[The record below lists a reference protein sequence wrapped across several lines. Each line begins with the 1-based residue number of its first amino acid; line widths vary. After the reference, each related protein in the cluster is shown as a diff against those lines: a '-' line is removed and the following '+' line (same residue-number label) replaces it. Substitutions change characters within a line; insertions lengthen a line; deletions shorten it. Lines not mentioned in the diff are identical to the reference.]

1 MMKKQQIRFLFVFI
15 GLVAISAALGP
26 LPAGSQAMQAQVE
39 ATIGPTLPPQD
50 RPLNSLRD
58 LNNAFIEIASEVKP
72 TVVTVFTEKTYRF
85 RQSPLMNPFLDFF
98 YGPQGPP
105 PEREYRQQGLG
116 SGVIV
121 SSEGNI
127 LTNHHVIA
135 EADSIFVRTYDGKRY
150 PAEVLGS
157 DPNTDIAVIRIDAD
171 NLPAIRIGD
180 SDELKVG
187 ELVLAVGSPMSENLA
202 HTVTQGIVSAKGRSN
217 IGLADYE
224 DFIQTDAAINPGNSG
239 GALVNLDGELVGINS
254 AIVSRTGGFQGIG
267 FAVPANMAVAVMN
280 SLLSTG
286 RVVRGW
292 LGVSIQDINQAIAE
306 AMGLEVQAGA
316 LVGDVVKDGPADKA
330 GFEAGD
336 VIVEMDGRAINSASQ
351 LRSHVASTPPG
362 TKVTFKVSRDGDRE
376 SITVELGELPSE
388 FAATAPSSNLEDLLG
403 FEFSNL
409 TRDIIRQYNLDPGLS
424 GIVVT
429 SIDRT
434 SRAFEA
440 GLREGDVI
448 RSVNRRRVESVQDFN
463 QIMGG
468 AERGT
473 SLLMRIY
480 RDQSTFFIA
489 FTL

>member
-1 MMKKQQIRFLFVFI
+1 V
-15 GLVAISAALGP
+15 LGP
-26 LPAGSQAMQAQVE
+26 LSAGSQSAQAQVE
-39 ATIGPTLPPQD
+39 APVGPTLPPQD

-58 LNNAFIEIASEVKP
+58 LNNAFIQIAGEVKP
-72 TVVTVFTEKTYRF
+72 TVVTVFTEKTFRF
-85 RQSPLMNPFLDFF
+85 RQSPFSNPFLDFF
-98 YGPQGPP
+98 YGPQRQA

-121 SSEGNI
+121 SSGGNI
-127 LTNHHVIA
+127 LTNHHVVA
-135 EADSIFVRTYDGKRY
+135 EADSIFVRTYDGRRY

-157 DPNTDIAVIRIDAD
+157 DPNTDIAVLKIDAD
-171 NLPAIRIGD
+171 KLPAIRIGD
-180 SDELKVG
+180 SDDLKVG

-254 AIVSRTGGFQGIG
+254 AIVSRSGGFQGIG
-267 FAVPANMAVAVMN
+267 FAVPVNMAVGVMN
-280 SLLSTG
+280 SLISTG

-316 LVGDVVKDGPADKA
+316 LVGDVVKDGPADRA

-362 TKVTFKVSRDGDRE
+362 TEVTFGISRDGDRK
-376 SITVELGELPSE
+376 SITVKLGELPSE
-388 FAATAPSSNLEDLLG
+388 FAATPPASNLEDLLG
-403 FEFSNL
+403 FEVSDL
-409 TRDIIRQYNLDPGLS
+409 TRDIIRQYNIDPGVN
-424 GIVVT
+424 GVIVT
-429 SIDRT
+429 SIDRA
-434 SRAFEA
+434 SNAFEA

-448 RSVNRRRVESVQDFN
+448 RSVNRRRVESVQDFS
-463 QIMGG
+463 QLLAGT
-468 AERGT
+468 EKGT
-473 SLLMRIY
+473 SMLMQIF
-480 RDQSTFFIA
+480 RDQNTFFIA